1 VKATTQTFDFAIL
14 PHPEAPL
21 FTTQERGQQ
30 VIKDL
35 IVDINSGLLST
46 DFTRLIEVIR
56 QASLVSLFFFLK
68 YVVAGQFAFLTETLH
83 LDMCNFRQS
92 PHCMSPGSKVAVFMG
107 RGFGKTTIFS
117 TGGLAWEL
125 WRNPSLRTSI
135 FSAKEPKAKAF
146 FATISD
152 FFETHPLVDLLSPG
166 HRIGRNE
173 GTKSEFRLANAKVR
187 YTEPT
192 LSYYGIS
199 GAVAGGHFDIL
210 DIDDPVGEQDTV
222 GDYDPGL
229 SMDAVKR
236 WLALN
241 TSALLVSKSES
252 RVFVVGTRYGPGDAY
267 TGIWEDCKAFYGYTP
282 ASAKVVEGG
291 NWVVYYRNIIEDG
304 VATNPFIMTV
314 EQAADMQLK
323 HPLEY
328 AYNYANDVTV
338 SLTNEF
344 GSFVPKK
351 CVMSYSS
358 QHEMMYVRPS
368 GEGSDAEDWIPLAEC
383 ETCISVD
390 WAGSSRQRSTR
401 TSRSS
406 IGLWAV
412 DDQNRRYRLDQFVGF
427 FGINDVFD
435 KIYELAKRWKGYVST
450 ILIEADAMQLAVAD
464 VVEAQHRFR
473 ELGVTF
479 VRSNARQEGLKG
491 PGQKIVRI
499 RTGIGVFLTAGL
511 VYLAD
516 NASLEFNQER
526 LAFGPKS
533 TKLDVLDES
542 SKAMVWL
549 TAPISDDERLNR
561 QYRVDESNVEA
572 YAINSDA
579 EYESTEMGA
588 FPY

>member
-1 VKATTQTFDFAIL
+1 MTFDFAIL
-14 PHPEAPL
+14 PHPSAPL

-35 IVDINSGLLST
+35 IADINKGLLAT

-92 PHCMSPGSKVAVFMG
+92 KHCMDPGSKVAVFMG
-107 RGFGKTTIFS
+107 RGFGKTTVFS
-117 TGGLAWEL
+117 TGGLMWEL
-125 WRNPSLRTSI
+125 WRNPNLRSSI
-135 FSAKEPKAKAF
+135 FSAKEPKAKTF
-146 FATISD
+146 FATVSD
-152 FFETHPLVDLLSPG
+152 FFENHPLVDLLSPG
-166 HRIGRNE
+166 HRVGRNE
-173 GTKSEFRLANAKVR
+173 GTKSEFRFANATVR
-187 YTEPT
+187 YNEPT

-229 SMDAVKR
+229 SMDAVRR

-252 RVFVVGTRYGPGDAY
+252 RVFVVGTRYGPADAY
-267 TGIWEDCKAFYGYTP
+267 TGIWDDCKAFYGYVHP
-282 ASAKVVEGG
+282 AAKPVEGG

-304 VATNPFIMTV
+304 VATNPFVMTA

-323 HPLEY
+323 QPLEY

-344 GSFVPKK
+344 GNFVPKK
-351 CVMSYSS
+351 CTLSYSR
-358 QHEMMYVRPS
+358 QHEMMYVRPAV
-368 GEGSDAEDWIPLAEC
+368 GADEVEEDWIPLSQC

-412 DDQNRRYRLDQFVGF
+412 DDKNRRYRLDQFVGF
-427 FGINDVFD
+427 FGINEVFD
-435 KIYELAKRWKGYVST
+435 KIYELAKRWRGYVAT

-464 VVEAQHRFR
+464 VVEAQHRFT

-516 NASLEFNQER
+516 NATLEFNQER

-549 TAPISDDERLNR
+549 TAPISDDDRIERQNR
-561 QYRVDESNVEA
+561 LDETNVET
-572 YAINSDA
+572 YAIGDDSV
-579 EYESTEMGA
+579 YESAELGA

>member
-1 VKATTQTFDFAIL
+1 MTATSVQFEIL
-14 PHPEAPL
+14 PHPNAPL
-21 FTTQERGQQ
+21 FKDQSSGQQ
-30 VIKDL
+30 VIEAL
-35 IVDINSGLLST
+35 LRDIQAGLLKT
-46 DFTRLIEVIR
+46 DFSRLVEVMR

-68 YVVAGQFAFLTETLH
+68 YIVAGQFAFLTETLH

-92 PHCMSPGSKVAVFMG
+92 KHCMDPGSKVAVFMG
-107 RGFGKTTIFS
+107 RGFGKTTVFS
-117 TGGLAWEL
+117 TGGMMWEL
-125 WRNPSLRTSI
+125 WREPSLRTAI
-135 FSAKEPKAKAF
+135 FNAKEPKAQTF

-152 FFETHPLVDLLSPG
+152 FFEHHPLVDLLSPG
-166 HRIGRNE
+166 HRVGRNE
-173 GTKSEFRLANAKVR
+173 GTKSHFRLANATVR
-187 YTEPT
+187 YNEPT

-229 SMDAVKR
+229 SMEAVKR
-236 WLALN
+236 WLDLN
-241 TSALLVSKSES
+241 TSALLVSKSQS

-267 TGIWEDCKAFYGYTP
+267 TGIWDDCKAFYGYQP
-282 ASAKVVEGG
+282 SGVSPVEGG

-304 VATNPFIMTV
+304 VATNPFIMTAA
-314 EQAADMQLK
+314 QAADMQLK
-323 HPLEY
+323 QPLVY

-344 GSFVPKK
+344 GAFVPKQCK
-351 CVMSYSS
+351 LGLDRRS
-358 QHEMMYVRPS
+358 ETWYVRPLD
-368 GEGSDAEDWIPLAEC
+368 GDADEDWISLAEC

-390 WAGSSRQRSTR
+390 WAGSDRQRSVR

-412 DDQNRRYRLDQFVGF
+412 DDQNRRYRVDQEVGF

-435 KIYELAKRWKGYVST
+435 RIYNLALKWKGYVST
-450 ILIEADAMQLAVAD
+450 ILIEADAMQVAVAD
-464 VVEAQHRFR
+464 VVEAQHRFT

-479 VRSNARQEGLKG
+479 VRANARQEGLKG

-511 VYLAD
+511 VYLTESAT
-516 NASLEFNQER
+516 LEFNEER
-526 LAFGPKS
+526 LAFGPKAR
-533 TKLDVLDES
+533 KLDVLDES

-549 TAPISDDERLNR
+549 TAPLSDDDRLDRLNKLDESRVSQYAISD
-561 QYRVDESNVEA
+561 
-572 YAINSDA
+572 DA
-579 EYESTEMGA
+579 EYEKDGMGA